1 MGKMHT
7 FTITVDK
14 KETSEEDKK
23 AITNIIHWTKQ
34 YFINTYDTSP
44 FSEKLALEKEKE
56 EKNKEKFINNAL
68 LSPRLFI
75 YFVDT

>member
-1 MGKMHT
+1 M
-7 FTITVDK
+7 
-14 KETSEEDKK
+14 
-23 AITNIIHWTKQ
+23 TNNVLMAQKPECGFCAFCFQMQEIK
-34 YFINTYDTSP
+34 FA
-44 FSEKLALEKEKE
+44 LANRWEKE